1 MGETWGQPSSETTPH
16 PRALF
21 QGQSQAG
28 GESGQPLDQESGAG
42 GEQLDSG
49 GREET
54 GPRQREK
61 PGGSTAYGDLGVQR
75 ETGAGAGH
83 SGQVRTHFSSC
94 EALRKSSWRV
104 LSMAGG
110 WSGGWHETVVCV
122 KAPWPGEQ
130 LPGSWVLSAPG
141 CALGGGKCFWF
152 PPVISSEWGPRGGW
166 RPLPSSSPPCS
177 CRISPALSL
186 CTAGLRT

>member
-130 LPGSWVLSAPG
+130 LPVCAWMCFGRWEVLLVPSG
-141 CALGGGKCFWF
+141 DQLR
-152 PPVISSEWGPRGGW
+152 VGPRGGW